1 MSGKTNMGT
10 RTKVCSYRLSY
21 LGKLATQKLV
31 SSLGLSPERVNDW
44 WVVERWSYTVDGNMA
59 R

>member
-1 MSGKTNMGT
+1 MGT
-10 RTKVCSYRLSY
+10 RTKVCSYQLSY